1 MIEYNAPYN
10 KPSNPQDIRDDMHS
24 LCYSMSFDDLTNLV
38 STYFST
44 DQLAELIDDRLM
56 GRV

>member
-1 MIEYNAPYN
+1 
-10 KPSNPQDIRDDMHS
+10 MHELAS
-24 LCYSMSFDDLTNLV
+24 AMSHEQLANLV

-44 DQLAELIDDRLM
+44 DQLRELIDDHMM

>member
-1 MIEYNAPYN
+1 MYTFNEPYTCDQ
-10 KPSNPQDIRDDMHS
+10 PQEIRDDMHELAS
-24 LCYSMSFDDLTNLV
+24 AMSHEQLVNLV

-44 DQLAELIDDRLM
+44 DQLRELIDDHMM